1 MALTNFAALTDEQ
14 KTVWSMDF
22 WKKARNNS
30 FIMKFTGTSQDS
42 LCQRITELRKTEKG
56 ARAVITLVND
66 LEGDGRAGDRQ
77 LEGYEEAL
85 TSEDLVIQI
94 DQLRHANRLKGR
106 MADQRSVVNF
116 REQSRDKLA
125 YWISDRI
132 DQLAFLTLAGIGYDQ
147 YTNGAPRVG
156 SDLPLLEFAND
167 VTAPSANRNFTM
179 TGGSWVQAGPTS
191 GVTPT
196 DTLTWKSIVEMK
208 AYAQENY
215 IRPIRTQDGVVFY
228 HLFVTPKGL
237 AGLRMDND
245 FIQICR
251 DAGVRGQSN
260 PLFKG
265 TDTVMVDGIAISAY
279 RHVPNTTGLASGSKW
294 GSAGDV
300 EGQTAIFCG
309 AQALAMAD
317 IGNATWDE
325 EMFDYNNQVG
335 ISIAKIF
342 GLLKPQFE
350 GKDMSGRLTGQ
361 KEDFGTICLKTSVAQ

>member
-1 MALTNFAALTDEQ
+1 MALTNFAALTEEQ

-30 FIMKFTGTSQDS
+30 FIMKFTGSSQDS

-77 LEGYEEAL
+77 LEGFEEAL

-94 DQLRHANRLKGR
+94 DQLRHANRNKGR
-106 MADQRSVVNF
+106 MSDQRSVVNF
-116 REQSRDKLA
+116 REQSRNKLA

-132 DQLAFLTLAGIGYDQ
+132 DQLAFLTLVGISYDQ

-156 SDLPLLEFAND
+156 SDLPLLEFAAD
-167 VTAPSANRNFTM
+167 VTAPSANRTFTM
-179 TGGSWVQAGPTS
+179 TSGSWVAAGTT
-191 GVTPT
+191 GNVTPT

-215 IRPIRTQDGVVFY
+215 IRPIRTQDGVDFY

-251 DAGVRGQSN
+251 DAGVRGQAN

-279 RHVPNTTGLASGSKW
+279 RHVPNTTGLASGAKW
-294 GSAGDV
+294 GGAGDV
-300 EGQTAIFCG
+300 EGQTAILCG

-361 KEDFGTICLKTSVAQ
+361 KEDFGVITLKTAVAQ